1 MNLVTNEMCL
11 FVPTC
16 VWGGGGGGGM
26 VKVVMCGEVVH
37 ASCKICIHI
46 YMYLLFRCLLY
57 KSGRRCS
64 ICVYSIVLSSVVSFL
79 CQC

>member
-1 MNLVTNEMCL
+1 MKCDFLCL
-11 FVPTC
+11 HAY
-16 VWGGGGGGGM
+16 GGGM

-37 ASCKICIHI
+37 ASCNICTHIH
-46 YMYLLFRCLLY
+46 MYLLFRCLVH
-57 KSGRRCS
+57 KSGRHCS